1 MPKDEMRAVAIDHFC
16 SPETLSVRTVP
27 VPQPGPDQILV
38 RVESAGIGVW
48 DIAECEGMIAKMQG
62 IKPDFPWVL
71 GSEGAGRVVAVGDQV
86 TKFRSGD
93 SVYGLNWG
101 TNPKRGFF
109 AEYTALDA
117 AWASPIP
124 SSLTTEQAGAL
135 MIDGATG
142 LRGLDEILGLK
153 QGEKLMVFGASGGIG
168 HLAVQLATRMGAHV
182 FAIASGEYGVALAR
196 RLGAEAA
203 VEGHHGDMVASAREF
218 APEGFDAALFTAGG
232 DAADRA
238 LTTMRDGGRAA
249 TPGGPHSALK
259 VPSTVRLLIYNDS
272 EYWKK
277 GLDLGLIGRLNELVD
292 AGPFEVHLGKTFP
305 LDQVADAHQTL
316 GSHYLGRLALLPG
329 KIPAQE

>member
-1 MPKDEMRAVAIDHFC
+1 MRAVAIDRFVG
-16 SPETLSVRTVP
+16 PEILSVSIVP
-27 VPQPGPDQILV
+27 VPEPKPSQILI
-38 RVESAGIGVW
+38 RVESAGLGIW
-48 DIAECEGMIAKMQG
+48 DVAECQGIIARMQG
-62 IKPDFPWVL
+62 INPDFPWVL
-71 GSEGAGRVVAVGDQV
+71 GSEGAGKVVAVGDQV
-86 TKFRSGD
+86 SEFRRGD

-124 SSLTTEQAGAL
+124 SNLSTEQAGAL

-182 FAIASGEYGVALAR
+182 FAIASGEDGVALAQ
-196 RLGAEAA
+196 RLGAEGA
-203 VEGHHGDMVASAREF
+203 VEGHHGDIVASAREF

-249 TPGGPHSALK
+249 TPGGPQVALK
-259 VPSTVRLLIYNDS
+259 VPSTVRLLSYNDR

-277 GLDLGLIGRLNELVD
+277 GLDLELIGKLNELVD

-305 LDQVADAHQTL
+305 LDQVVDAHQAL
-316 GSHYLGRLALLPG
+316 SSHYLGRLALLPG
-329 KIPAQE
+329 TMPAQESASGA